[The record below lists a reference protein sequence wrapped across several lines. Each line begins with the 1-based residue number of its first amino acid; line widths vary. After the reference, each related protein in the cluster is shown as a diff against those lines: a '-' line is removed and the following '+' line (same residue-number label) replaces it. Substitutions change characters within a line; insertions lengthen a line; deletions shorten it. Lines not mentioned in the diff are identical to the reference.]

1 MATTHTPPRFVGARL
16 RRTEDPRFLT
26 GRGTYLDDLQQTGLL
41 EAAFLRSPHAHA
53 RISRIDVSAAR
64 KAPGVFLVL
73 TGEQL
78 KREFPTLAAN
88 LGEGSRAMEV
98 GPLAVD
104 KVRFVGDP
112 VACVVATDRYRAEDA
127 CELIDVEY
135 DVLPV
140 IASPQ
145 AGIASDAA
153 VIDEAVE
160 TNAVSRRTK
169 TFGDVAGAFATADE
183 IVRETFSSNRQTV
196 LPMETRSCLASYN
209 PAGGQL
215 TCWVGTQAPH
225 LERGWLAKG
234 LGLEENKIRVIVP
247 DMGGGFGQKFG
258 LYRDE
263 WAIAI
268 ASMKLGRP
276 VKWIEDRRENI
287 VASCHAR
294 EDICEVEAAVK
305 RDGTILG
312 LRLHMLSDVGAYPL
326 YPGAP
331 SDIPMMSAYTS
342 PGPYKIPAFEYE
354 VTCVVTNKCPQAS
367 YRAPWAFSTWIHEGI
382 VERVARK
389 LRLDSVDVRRRNWL
403 RKEDQPYTMVNET
416 GWVIDAVS
424 VPECTE
430 RALALLDVQ
439 KFRQEQ
445 AKLRQQGKYRGF
457 GVCAYV
463 EPTTFGGYDVATVRV
478 DPTGTVTALIG
489 ISGHGQGYETT
500 MAQVVA
506 DELGVD
512 IGQVR
517 IVQND
522 TGIVTFGNGTGGSR
536 GGVVGAGSC
545 ALATREVKAKALAIA
560 AHSLEANVDDLEI
573 IGGVISVKGV
583 PSRSTTLA
591 VVANTAYNDIG
602 NLPPGVE
609 PLLEATGTYRA
620 PTPFSN
626 STHLC
631 VVDVDPDTGV
641 VTIPRYIVV
650 NDCGAMINPMIVEGQ
665 IRGGTAQGIAGALY
679 EEILYDE
686 SGQLL
691 NSTLMDYLVPTPA
704 EIPTIEIDHIVTPS
718 PDSLGG
724 VKGIGEGGT
733 LGAPPAVAN
742 ALFDALAPFNANP
755 TQMPFTPERVL
766 AMIQGG

>member
-1 MATTHTPPRFVGARL
+1 MVTTPTPPRFVGARL
-16 RRTEDPRFLT
+16 RRAEDPRFLT
-26 GRGTYLDDLQQTGLL
+26 GRGNYLDDLQQTGML
-41 EAAFLRSPHAHA
+41 EAAFLRSPYAHA
-53 RISRIDVSAAR
+53 RIRSIDVSAAR

-88 LGEGSRAMEV
+88 AGEGAKPMEV

-127 CELIDVEY
+127 CELIEVDY

-140 IASPQ
+140 IATSQ
-145 AGIASDAA
+145 AGIAADAA
-153 VIDEAVE
+153 VVDESLG
-160 TNAVSRRTK
+160 TNAVSCKTK
-169 TFGDVAGAFATADE
+169 TFGDVATAFAAADE
-183 IVRETFSSNRQTV
+183 IVNDTFSSNRQTV
-196 LPMETRSCLASYN
+196 IPMETRSCLASYN

-234 LGLEENKIRVIVP
+234 TGLEENQIRVIVP

-263 WAIAI
+263 WAIAL

-276 VKWIEDRRENI
+276 VKWIEDRRESI

-382 VERVARK
+382 VERIARK
-389 LRLDSVDVRRRNWL
+389 LGLDSVEVRRRNWL

-430 RALALLDVQ
+430 RALALLDVP

-445 AKLRQQGKYRGF
+445 AELRKQGKYRGF
-457 GVCAYV
+457 GICAYV

-478 DPTGTVTALIG
+478 DPTGTVTAMIG

-512 IGQVR
+512 VAQVR

-522 TGIVTFGNGTGGSR
+522 TSIVTFGNGTGGSR

-545 ALATREVKAKALAIA
+545 ALATREVKAKVLAIA
-560 AHSLEANVDDLEI
+560 AHALEANVDDLQI

-591 VVANTAYNDIG
+591 SVANTAYNDIG
-602 NLPPGVE
+602 NLPDGVE
-609 PLLEATGTYRA
+609 PLLEATGAYRA

-631 VVDVDPDTGV
+631 VVDVEPETGV

-650 NDCGAMINPMIVEGQ
+650 NDCGVMINPMIVEGQ

-704 EIPTIEIDHIVTPS
+704 EIPTIEIDHIITPS

-742 ALFDALAPFNANP
+742 ALYDALAPFDANP

-766 AMIQGG
+766 AMIQR